1 MKRRAIPAT
10 DRQLFFARFT
20 HEHAGALVTL
30 RVNAHEEVV
39 DRPLFR
45 LDAEGSDV
53 IVHAGSARP
62 GHRIPHVSSLQLE
75 MTDGGADSALRMT
88 SEDGTRAEVRLRTP
102 VAGDSLDPAVE

>member
-1 MKRRAIPAT
+1 MKHRAIPDT
-10 DRQLFFARFT
+10 DRDPFFARFT

-30 RVNAHEEVV
+30 RVNAHEEVI

-45 LDAEGSDV
+45 LGADGSDV

-75 MTDGGADSALRMT
+75 LTDGGADSALCMT

-102 VAGDSLDPAVE
+102 VTRDSFDPAVE